1 MHDRS
6 RKNPLSAS
14 TIPRRRAR
22 KTSAAFFIDSK
33 TMNSKSIAR
42 HLLVP
47 TLLASL
53 LAACGDKKQ
62 AAPGPGAGAPPP
74 ANVSVITVAPEQ
86 VANVTELP
94 GRIEA
99 IRNAEVRARVGGIV
113 QRRLFNEG
121 GDVRAGAVLYQI
133 DPAPFKAAV
142 SNAEAV
148 LARAEANL
156 GQVNTRLNR
165 YRALVD
171 TNAISKQEFDDALS
185 AQKLAAADVAAAK
198 AALDTVRLNLSYS
211 TITAPITG
219 RIGRTLVTEGALVT
233 ANDPTAL
240 AIIQQLDPIYVTLTQ
255 SSVEMAQLREKVGQ
269 AGHHG
274 VKSKLTLVTEDGK
287 TYAHTGQLLFSEATV
302 DPNSSSVILRA
313 QFPNP
318 ERMLLPGMYVR
329 VRLEQGV
336 RPDTI
341 TIPQQ
346 AVMRTADGSMVMTVD
361 AQGKVVP
368 RPVKTGG
375 AYGDKWIVSSGLNAG
390 DQVIVEGLQKAKPG
404 ATVKASPWEPGGNAA
419 AGTPAAAAA
428 PAAPAPAASSEKK

>member
-1 MHDRS
+1 M
-6 RKNPLSAS
+6 KN
-14 TIPRRRAR
+14 
-22 KTSAAFFIDSK
+22 
-33 TMNSKSIAR
+33 MNPTSIAR
-42 HLLVP
+42 LLLVP
-47 TLLASL
+47 TVLASL
-53 LAACGDKKQ
+53 LAACGDKKP
-62 AAPGPGAGAPPP
+62 AAPAAGAGAGAPPP
-74 ANVSVITVAPEQ
+74 ANVATLIIAAEQ

-94 GRIEA
+94 GRVEA

-113 QRRLFNEG
+113 QKRLFNEG
-121 GDVRAGAVLYQI
+121 GEVRAGATLYQI
-133 DPAPFKAAV
+133 DPAPFQAAV

-148 LARAEANL
+148 LARADANL
-156 GQVNTRLNR
+156 GQANTRLNR

-171 TNAISKQEFDDALS
+171 TNAISKQEFDDAQS

-198 AALDTVRLNLSYS
+198 AALDTAKLNLSYA
-211 TITAPITG
+211 TVTAPISG

-255 SSVEMAQLREKVGQ
+255 SSVEMSQLREKVAQ
-269 AGHHG
+269 SGHNG

-287 TYAHTGQLLFSEATV
+287 TYPHTGQLLFSEATV

-318 ERMLLPGMYVR
+318 ERVLLPGMYVR

-341 TIPQQ
+341 TVPQQ
-346 AVMRTADGSMVMTVD
+346 AVMRTPDGSMVMTVD
-361 AQGKVVP
+361 AEGKVTP

-375 AYGDKWIVSSGLNAG
+375 AYGTSWIVTSGLNNG

-404 ATVKASPWEPGGNAA
+404 ATVKPSPWQPAGTAA
-419 AGTPAAAAA
+419 AGAPAAAPAGTPAAA
-428 PAAPAPAASSEKK
+428 PAASQEKK

>member
-1 MHDRS
+1 MNFS
-6 RKNPLSAS
+6 P
-14 TIPRRRAR
+14 TAR
-22 KTSAAFFIDSK
+22 
-33 TMNSKSIAR
+33 
-42 HLLVP
+42 LLLLP
-47 TLLASL
+47 TVIVSL
-53 LAACGDKKQ
+53 LAACGDKKP

-74 ANVSVITVAPEQ
+74 ANVATISIAPEQ

-99 IRNAEVRARVGGIV
+99 IRSAEVRARVGGIV

-121 GDVRAGAVLYQI
+121 SEVRAGATLYQI
-133 DPAPFKAAV
+133 DPAPFQASV
-142 SNAEAV
+142 SNAEAT

-156 GQVNTRLNR
+156 GQTNTRLNR

-171 TNAISKQEFDDALS
+171 TNAISKQEFDDAQS

-198 AALDTVRLNLSYS
+198 ASLDTAKLNLSYS

-255 SSVEMAQLREKVGQ
+255 SSVEMAQLREKVSQ
-269 AGHHG
+269 SGHGG
-274 VKSKLTLVTEDGK
+274 VKTKLTLVTEDGK
-287 TYAHTGQLLFSEATV
+287 PYPHAGQLLFSEATV
-302 DPNSSSVILRA
+302 DPSSSSVILRA
-313 QFPNP
+313 QFPNR
-318 ERMLLPGMYVR
+318 ERTLLPGMYIR
-329 VRLEQGV
+329 VRLEQGA
-336 RPDTI
+336 RPNTI
-341 TIPQQ
+341 TVPQQ

-361 AQGKVVP
+361 AEGKVAP

-375 AYGDKWIVSSGLNAG
+375 AYGTSWIVTSGLKEG

-404 ATVKASPWEPGGNAA
+404 ATVKPSPWQPGGAPAGAA
-419 AGTPAAAAA
+419 PAAAA
-428 PAAPAPAASSEKK
+428 PAAATPEKK

>member
-1 MHDRS
+1 MNFS
-6 RKNPLSAS
+6 P
-14 TIPRRRAR
+14 TAR
-22 KTSAAFFIDSK
+22 L
-33 TMNSKSIAR
+33 
-42 HLLVP
+42 LLVP
-47 TLLASL
+47 TVIVSL
-53 LAACGDKKQ
+53 LAACGDKKP

-74 ANVSVITVAPEQ
+74 ANVATISIAPEQ

-99 IRNAEVRARVGGIV
+99 IRSAEVRARVGGIV

-121 GDVRAGAVLYQI
+121 SEVRAGATLYQI
-133 DPAPFKAAV
+133 DPAPFQAAV
-142 SNAEAV
+142 SNAEAT

-156 GQVNTRLNR
+156 GQTNTRLNR

-171 TNAISKQEFDDALS
+171 TNAISKQEFDDAQS

-198 AALDTVRLNLSYS
+198 ASLDTAKLNLSYS

-255 SSVEMAQLREKVGQ
+255 SSVEMAQLREKVSQ
-269 AGHHG
+269 SGHGG
-274 VKSKLTLVTEDGK
+274 VKTKLTLVTEDGK
-287 TYAHTGQLLFSEATV
+287 PYPHTGQLLFSEATV
-302 DPNSSSVILRA
+302 DPSSSSVILRA
-313 QFPNP
+313 QFPNR
-318 ERMLLPGMYVR
+318 ERTLLPGMYVR

-336 RPDTI
+336 RPNTI
-341 TIPQQ
+341 TVPQQ

-361 AQGKVVP
+361 AEGKVAP

-375 AYGDKWIVSSGLNAG
+375 AYGTSWIVTSGLKEG

-404 ATVKASPWEPGGNAA
+404 ATVKPSPWQPGGAPAGAA
-419 AGTPAAAAA
+419 PAAAA
-428 PAAPAPAASSEKK
+428 PAAATPEKK

>member
-1 MHDRS
+1 MTFSPTAR
-6 RKNPLSAS
+6 LLL
-14 TIPRRRAR
+14 IP
-22 KTSAAFFIDSK
+22 TVI
-33 TMNSKSIAR
+33 
-42 HLLVP
+42 V
-47 TLLASL
+47 SL
-53 LAACGDKKQ
+53 LAACSDKKEA

-74 ANVSVITVAPEQ
+74 ANVATISITTEQ

-99 IRNAEVRARVGGIV
+99 IRSAEVRARVGGIV
-113 QRRLFNEG
+113 QKRLFNEG
-121 GDVRAGAVLYQI
+121 SEVRAGATLYQI
-133 DPAPFKAAV
+133 DPAPFQAAV
-142 SNAEAV
+142 SNAEAS

-156 GQVNTRLNR
+156 GQANTRLNR

-171 TNAISKQEFDDALS
+171 TNAISKQEFDDAQS

-198 AALDTVRLNLSYS
+198 ALLDTARLNLSYS

-255 SSVEMAQLREKVGQ
+255 SSVEMAQLREKVAQSGQ
-269 AGHHG
+269 GG

-287 TYAHTGQLLFSEATV
+287 PYPHTGQLLFSEATV
-302 DPNSSSVILRA
+302 DPSSSSVILRA
-313 QFPNP
+313 QFPNR
-318 ERMLLPGMYVR
+318 ERTLLPGMYVR
-329 VRLEQGV
+329 VRLEQGA
-336 RPDTI
+336 RPNTI
-341 TIPQQ
+341 TVPQQ

-361 AQGKVVP
+361 AEGKVAP

-375 AYGDKWIVSSGLNAG
+375 AHGTHWIITSGLKEG

-404 ATVKASPWEPGGNAA
+404 ATVKPSPWQPG
-419 AGTPAAAAA
+419 GTPAAAVPAAA
-428 PAAPAPAASSEKK
+428 PAATSEKK

>member
-1 MHDRS
+1 MNFS
-6 RKNPLSAS
+6 P
-14 TIPRRRAR
+14 TAR
-22 KTSAAFFIDSK
+22 L
-33 TMNSKSIAR
+33 
-42 HLLVP
+42 LLVP
-47 TLLASL
+47 TVIVSL
-53 LAACGDKKQ
+53 LAACGDKKP

-74 ANVSVITVAPEQ
+74 ANVATISIAPEQ

-99 IRNAEVRARVGGIV
+99 IRSAEVRARVGGIV

-121 GDVRAGAVLYQI
+121 SEVRAGATLYQI
-133 DPAPFKAAV
+133 DPAPFQAAV
-142 SNAEAV
+142 SNAEAT

-156 GQVNTRLNR
+156 GQTNTRLNR

-171 TNAISKQEFDDALS
+171 TNAISKQEFDDAQS

-198 AALDTVRLNLSYS
+198 ASLDTAKLNLSYS

-255 SSVEMAQLREKVGQ
+255 SSVEMAQLREKVSQ
-269 AGHHG
+269 PGHGG
-274 VKSKLTLVTEDGK
+274 VKTKLTLVTEDGK
-287 TYAHTGQLLFSEATV
+287 PYPHTGQLLFSEATV
-302 DPNSSSVILRA
+302 DPSSSSVILRA
-313 QFPNP
+313 QFPNR
-318 ERMLLPGMYVR
+318 ERTLLPGMYVR

-336 RPDTI
+336 RPNTI
-341 TIPQQ
+341 TVPQQ

-361 AQGKVVP
+361 AEGKVAP

-375 AYGDKWIVSSGLNAG
+375 AYGTSWIVTSGLKEG

-404 ATVKASPWEPGGNAA
+404 ATVKPSPWQPGGAPAGAA
-419 AGTPAAAAA
+419 PAAAA
-428 PAAPAPAASSEKK
+428 PAAATPEKK